1 MPKSSKEE
9 WSPELTWTRPPLLLF
24 HPCVIT
30 EEDNEMTLVDGD
42 RKNQDISRMAIER
55 TTEDVGRCGALRTIC
70 VHRPHGRGTLRQELQ
85 RAGSEEPRRVLA
97 LPTVTCEG
105 SHREDET
112 EDWLYASDGSQDAAR
127 KSRMYLQS
135 ETQVKEVDRL
145 WFSTACTKCCL
156 SSWTSRQYCAPAS
169 NANYHVVGMTGAC
182 NTAPT
187 RVQKRSIE
195 KYNVQVIRARV
206 AP

>member
-1 MPKSSKEE
+1 MRRIADHL
-9 WSPELTWTRPPLLLF
+9 W
-24 HPCVIT
+24 
-30 EEDNEMTLVDGD
+30 D
-42 RKNQDISRMAIER
+42 
-55 TTEDVGRCGALRTIC
+55 
-70 VHRPHGRGTLRQELQ
+70 RPHGRDTLRQELQ

-97 LPTVTCEG
+97 LTTVTCEG
-105 SHREDET
+105 SYREDET

-127 KSRMYLQS
+127 KARMYLQS

-169 NANYHVVGMTGAC
+169 DANYHVIGMTGTC
-182 NTAPT
+182 NTVPK

-195 KYNVQVIRARV
+195 KHTVLVLRARAHRAMRISAEDV
-206 AP
+206 ELIRGRALVDWSFDCGNTANVVS